1 MKRLAKLVTTRSKS
15 VLYGFI
21 ALVALSTIFG
31 IQSFGSL
38 KGGGYEDPTSDSARV
53 TSLLS
58 TEFKIDQ
65 PELVAILDFGRS
77 ADDPL
82 SQTVATAFAD
92 RLNEYPEVEKLDS
105 YYSSGKPA
113 SLKSTD
119 GTAVYFFINLDDK
132 INQAQVATAMQDEF
146 GGGFNEASVYL
157 AGMVAV
163 TSELNA
169 MISSDL
175 ALAETIALPIML
187 LLMIFVFGSLI
198 AAGLP
203 LMVGALSII
212 GSFFFVWV
220 ATLFTDTSVFSA
232 NLITGMGLGL
242 GIDYALLMV
251 NRFREEREAGSNVS
265 EAVEKM
271 VLTAGRTVL
280 FSGLTVAIVLGSMA
294 IFPQYFLKS
303 MAYAGVAVVGLSLA
317 SALFALPA
325 ALNLLG
331 DRVNKFTLY
340 KGAVKHQDEGIWA
353 DIARSVMQKPIRV
366 LLVSV
371 LALGSLVALGN
382 GVQFGQVD
390 DRILPRDNRVVAASN
405 IIRERFEG
413 REANPVEVLLKGA
426 SDDQVAEYAKAL
438 SADDFVKSVRTSEGY
453 FEAGE
458 QIAPANPFDPT
469 KYAAGDYR
477 RIVAIHDVESR
488 GTSGLE
494 LTDRLRAIDTVGI
507 DEVLIG
513 GGAAVYTD
521 SQKGIEHNLPTVLL
535 WIIISTLVLLFLFTG
550 SFILPIKAVLLNF
563 LSLGATIGFLSWVFI
578 GGHLQFL
585 LGDFQVTGTIDT
597 SSLVLIAVITFGLS
611 MDYELFL
618 LSRIK
623 EQHDAGLSTTE
634 SVAMGLQKSGR
645 IITAAALVLAVSFF
659 AFVTSGVS
667 IMKMMGLGI
676 AFAVLLDATIIRA
689 LLVPALMRLFGN
701 LNWWAPKWAK
711 KIYRKIGLEH

>member
-31 IQSFGSL
+31 IQSFGAL

-65 PELVAILDFGRS
+65 PELIAIIDFGRS

-82 SQTVATAFAD
+82 SATVASAFSE

-132 INQAQVATAMQDEF
+132 SNQAKVATAMQDEF
-146 GGGFNEASVYL
+146 GGGFNDASVYL

-187 LLMIFVFGSLI
+187 VLMIFVFGSLV

-232 NLITGMGLGL
+232 NLITGLGLGL

-251 NRFREEREAGSNVS
+251 NRFREERQAGSNVS

-271 VLTAGRTVL
+271 VLSAGRTVL

-340 KGAVKHQDEGIWA
+340 KGALKHQDEGIWA

-426 SDDQVAEYAKAL
+426 SDDQVVEYAKAL
-438 SADDFVKSVRTSEGY
+438 SADDSIKSVRTSEGY

-494 LTDRLRAIDTVGI
+494 LTDRLRAIDTVSI

-667 IMKMMGLGI
+667 VMKMMGLGI

-711 KIYRKIGLEH
+711 KIYRKVGLEH

>member
-271 VLTAGRTVL
+271 VLSAGRTVL

-303 MAYAGVAVVGLSLA
+303 MAYAGVAVVVLSLA

-325 ALNLLG
+325 ALSLLG

-438 SADDFVKSVRTSEGY
+438 SADDSIKSVRTSEGY

>member
-1 MKRLAKLVTTRSKS
+1 
-15 VLYGFI
+15 
-21 ALVALSTIFG
+21 
-31 IQSFGSL
+31 
-38 KGGGYEDPTSDSARV
+38 
-53 TSLLS
+53 
-58 TEFKIDQ
+58 
-65 PELVAILDFGRS
+65 
-77 ADDPL
+77 
-82 SQTVATAFAD
+82 
-92 RLNEYPEVEKLDS
+92 
-105 YYSSGKPA
+105 
-113 SLKSTD
+113 
-119 GTAVYFFINLDDK
+119 
-132 INQAQVATAMQDEF
+132 
-146 GGGFNEASVYL
+146 
-157 AGMVAV
+157 
-163 TSELNA
+163 
-169 MISSDL
+169 
-175 ALAETIALPIML
+175 
-187 LLMIFVFGSLI
+187 
-198 AAGLP
+198 
-203 LMVGALSII
+203 
-212 GSFFFVWV
+212 
-220 ATLFTDTSVFSA
+220 
-232 NLITGMGLGL
+232 
-242 GIDYALLMV
+242 
-251 NRFREEREAGSNVS
+251 
-265 EAVEKM
+265 
-271 VLTAGRTVL
+271 
-280 FSGLTVAIVLGSMA
+280 
-294 IFPQYFLKS
+294 
-303 MAYAGVAVVGLSLA
+303 
-317 SALFALPA
+317 
-325 ALNLLG
+325 
-331 DRVNKFTLY
+331 
-340 KGAVKHQDEGIWA
+340 
-353 DIARSVMQKPIRV
+353 
-366 LLVSV
+366 V

-438 SADDFVKSVRTSEGY
+438 SADDSIKSVRTSQGY

-494 LTDRLRAIDTVGI
+494 LTDRLRAIDTVSI

-667 IMKMMGLGI
+667 VMKMMGLGI

>member
-21 ALVALSTIFG
+21 ALIALSTIFG
-31 IQSFGSL
+31 IQSFGAL

-92 RLNEYPEVEKLDS
+92 RLNEYSAVDEVSS
-105 YYSSGKPA
+105 YYTNGRAA
-113 SLKSTD
+113 SLKSID
-119 GTAVYFFINLDDK
+119 GTAVYFFVNLDDK
-132 INQAQVATAMQDEF
+132 VNQAKVATEMQDEF

-187 LLMIFVFGSLI
+187 LLMIFVFGSLV

-203 LMVGALSII
+203 LMVGALSIV

-232 NLITGMGLGL
+232 NLITGLGLGL

-251 NRFREEREAGSNVS
+251 NRFREERQAGSNVS

-280 FSGLTVAIVLGSMA
+280 FSGMTVAIVLGSMA

-340 KGAVKHQDEGIWA
+340 KGALKHQDEGIWA

-413 REANPVEVLLKGA
+413 REANPVEVLAKGA
-426 SDDQVAEYAKAL
+426 SDDQVVEYAKAL
-438 SADDFVKSVRTSEGY
+438 SADDSIKSVRTSEGY
-453 FEAGE
+453 FENGE

-488 GTSGLE
+488 GTAGLE
-494 LTDRLRAIDTVGI
+494 LTDRLRVVDTAGI
-507 DEVLIG
+507 DQVLIG

-521 SQKGIEHNLPTVLL
+521 SQKGIEHNLPTVLI

>member
-1 MKRLAKLVTTRSKS
+1 MKRLAKLVTTRSKT

-21 ALVALSTIFG
+21 ALIALSTIFG
-31 IQSFGSL
+31 IQSFGAL

-65 PELVAILDFGRS
+65 PELVAIIDFGRS

-92 RLNEYPEVEKLDS
+92 RLKEYSAVDEVSS
-105 YYSSGKPA
+105 YYTNGRAA
-113 SLKSTD
+113 SLKSID
-119 GTAVYFFINLDDK
+119 GTAVYFFVNLDDK
-132 INQAQVATAMQDEF
+132 VNQAKVATEMQDEF

-187 LLMIFVFGSLI
+187 VLMIFVFGSLV

-203 LMVGALSII
+203 LMVGALSIV

-232 NLITGMGLGL
+232 NLITGLGLGL

-251 NRFREEREAGSNVS
+251 NRFREERQAGSNVS

-280 FSGLTVAIVLGSMA
+280 FSGMTVAIVLGSMA

-340 KGAVKHQDEGIWA
+340 KGALKHQDEGIWA

-413 REANPVEVLLKGA
+413 REANPVEVLAKGA
-426 SDDQVAEYAKAL
+426 SDDQVVEYAKAL
-438 SADDFVKSVRTSEGY
+438 SADASIKSVRTSEGY
-453 FEAGE
+453 FENGE

-494 LTDRLRAIDTVGI
+494 LTDRLRAIDTAGI
-507 DEVLIG
+507 DQVLIG

-535 WIIISTLVLLFLFTG
+535 WIVLSTLVLLFLFTG

-667 IMKMMGLGI
+667 VMKMMGLGI

>member
-31 IQSFGSL
+31 IQSFGAL

-65 PELVAILDFGRS
+65 PELIAIIDFGRS

-82 SQTVATAFAD
+82 SATVASAFTE

-105 YYSSGKPA
+105 YYSNGKPA

-187 LLMIFVFGSLI
+187 VLMIFVFGSLV

-232 NLITGMGLGL
+232 NLITGLGLGL

-251 NRFREEREAGSNVS
+251 NRFREERQAGSNVS

-271 VLTAGRTVL
+271 VLSAGRTVL

-366 LLVSV
+366 LVVSV

-426 SDDQVAEYAKAL
+426 SDDQVAQYAKAL
-438 SADDFVKSVRTSEGY
+438 SADEFVKSVRTSEGY

-494 LTDRLRAIDTVGI
+494 LTDRLRAIDTVSI

>member
-31 IQSFGSL
+31 IQSFGAL

-65 PELVAILDFGRS
+65 PELVAIIDFGRS

-82 SQTVATAFAD
+82 SATVATAFSE

-187 LLMIFVFGSLI
+187 VLMIFVFGSLI

-232 NLITGMGLGL
+232 NLITGLGLGL

-251 NRFREEREAGSNVS
+251 NRFREERQAGSNVS

-271 VLTAGRTVL
+271 VLSAGRTVL
-280 FSGLTVAIVLGSMA
+280 FSGMTVAIVLGSMA

-426 SDDQVAEYAKAL
+426 SDDQVVEYAKAL
-438 SADDFVKSVRTSEGY
+438 SADDSIKSVRTSEGY

-494 LTDRLRAIDTVGI
+494 LTDRLRAIDTVSI

-667 IMKMMGLGI
+667 VMKMMGLGI

>member
-31 IQSFGSL
+31 IQAFGAL

-65 PELVAILDFGRS
+65 PELIAIIDFGRS

-82 SQTVATAFAD
+82 SATVATAFAE

-146 GGGFNEASVYL
+146 GSGFNEASVYL

-187 LLMIFVFGSLI
+187 VLMIFVFGSLI

-271 VLTAGRTVL
+271 VLSAGRTVL

-340 KGAVKHQDEGIWA
+340 KSALKHQDEGIWA

-494 LTDRLRAIDTVGI
+494 LTDRLRAIDTVSI
-507 DEVLIG
+507 EEVLIG

>member
-438 SADDFVKSVRTSEGY
+438 SADDSIKSVRTSEGY

-494 LTDRLRAIDTVGI
+494 LTDRLRAIDTVSI

>member
-31 IQSFGSL
+31 IQSFGAL

-58 TEFKIDQ
+58 TEFKLDQ
-65 PELVAILDFGRS
+65 PELIAILDFGRS

-82 SQTVATAFAD
+82 SATVASAFTE

-105 YYSSGKPA
+105 YYSSGKA
-113 SLKSTD
+113 ANLKSTD

-169 MISSDL
+169 MISTDL

-187 LLMIFVFGSLI
+187 VLMIFVFGSLI

-251 NRFREEREAGSNVS
+251 NRFREERQAGSNVS

-271 VLTAGRTVL
+271 VLSAGRTVL

-340 KGAVKHQDEGIWA
+340 KGALKHQDEGIWA

-413 REANPVEVLLKGA
+413 REANPVEVLLNRA
-426 SDDQVAEYAKAL
+426 SDDQVVEYAKAL
-438 SADDFVKSVRTSEGY
+438 SADDSIKSVRTSEGY

-494 LTDRLRAIDTVGI
+494 LTDRLRAIDTVSI

-667 IMKMMGLGI
+667 VMKMMGLGI

-711 KIYRKIGLEH
+711 KIYRKVGLEH

>member
-21 ALVALSTIFG
+21 ALIALSTIFG
-31 IQSFGSL
+31 IQSFGAL

-53 TSLLS
+53 TTLLS

-82 SQTVATAFAD
+82 SQTVATAFAE
-92 RLNEYPEVEKLDS
+92 RLNEYSAVDEVSS
-105 YYSSGKPA
+105 YYTNGRAA
-113 SLKSTD
+113 SLKSID
-119 GTAVYFFINLDDK
+119 GTAVYFFVNLDDK
-132 INQAQVATAMQDEF
+132 VNQAKVATEMQDEF
-146 GGGFNEASVYL
+146 GGGFNDASVYL

-187 LLMIFVFGSLI
+187 VLMIFVFGSLV

-203 LMVGALSII
+203 LMVGALSIV

-232 NLITGMGLGL
+232 NLITGLGLGL

-251 NRFREEREAGSNVS
+251 NRFREERQAGSNVS

-280 FSGLTVAIVLGSMA
+280 FSGMTVAIVLGSMA

-340 KGAVKHQDEGIWA
+340 KGALKHQDEGIWA

-413 REANPVEVLLKGA
+413 REANPVEVLAKGA
-426 SDDQVAEYAKAL
+426 SDDQVVEYAKAL
-438 SADDFVKSVRTSEGY
+438 SADASIKSVRTSEGY
-453 FEAGE
+453 FENGE

-488 GTSGLE
+488 GTAGLE
-494 LTDRLRAIDTVGI
+494 LTDRLRVIDTAGI
-507 DEVLIG
+507 DQVLIG

-521 SQKGIEHNLPTVLL
+521 SQKGIEHNLPTVLI

-667 IMKMMGLGI
+667 VMKMMGLGI

>member
-15 VLYGFI
+15 VLFGFI

-31 IQSFGSL
+31 IQSFGAL

-65 PELVAILDFGRS
+65 PELVAIIDFGRS

-82 SQTVATAFAD
+82 SATVATAFTE

-132 INQAQVATAMQDEF
+132 SNQAQVATAMQDEF

-187 LLMIFVFGSLI
+187 VLMIFVFGSLV

-232 NLITGMGLGL
+232 NLITGLGLGL

-251 NRFREEREAGSNVS
+251 NRFREERQAGSNVS

-271 VLTAGRTVL
+271 VLSAGRTVL

-340 KGAVKHQDEGIWA
+340 KGALKHQDEGIWA

-438 SADDFVKSVRTSEGY
+438 SADDSIKSVRTSQGY

-494 LTDRLRAIDTVGI
+494 LTDRLRAIDTVSI

-667 IMKMMGLGI
+667 VMKMMGLGI

-711 KIYRKIGLEH
+711 KIYRKVGLEH

>member
-31 IQSFGSL
+31 IQSFGAL

-65 PELVAILDFGRS
+65 PELVAIIDFGRS

-82 SQTVATAFAD
+82 SATVATAFTD

-105 YYSSGKPA
+105 YYSSGKAA
-113 SLKSTD
+113 SLKSID

-146 GGGFNEASVYL
+146 GSGFNGASVYL

-169 MISSDL
+169 MISTDL

-187 LLMIFVFGSLI
+187 ILMIFVFGSLI

-251 NRFREEREAGSNVS
+251 NRFREERQAGSNVS

-271 VLTAGRTVL
+271 VLSAGRTVL

-426 SDDQVAEYAKAL
+426 SDDQVVEYAKAL
-438 SADDFVKSVRTSEGY
+438 SADDSIKSVRTSEGY

-667 IMKMMGLGI
+667 VMKMMGLGI

-711 KIYRKIGLEH
+711 KIYRKVGLEH

>member
-1 MKRLAKLVTTRSKS
+1 MKRLAKLVTTRSKT

-21 ALVALSTIFG
+21 ALIALSTIFG
-31 IQSFGSL
+31 IQSFGAL

-53 TSLLS
+53 TTLLS

-92 RLNEYPEVEKLDS
+92 RLKEYSAVDEVSS
-105 YYSSGKPA
+105 YYTNGRAA
-113 SLKSTD
+113 SLKSID
-119 GTAVYFFINLDDK
+119 GTAVYFFVNLDDK
-132 INQAQVATAMQDEF
+132 VNQAKVATEMQDEF

-187 LLMIFVFGSLI
+187 VLMIFVFGSLV

-232 NLITGMGLGL
+232 NLITGLGLGL

-251 NRFREEREAGSNVS
+251 NRFREERQAGSNVS

-280 FSGLTVAIVLGSMA
+280 FSGMTVAIVLGSMA

-340 KGAVKHQDEGIWA
+340 KGALKHQDEGIWA

-413 REANPVEVLLKGA
+413 REANPVEVLAKGA
-426 SDDQVAEYAKAL
+426 SDDQVVEYAKAL
-438 SADDFVKSVRTSEGY
+438 SADASIKSVRTSEGY
-453 FEAGE
+453 FENGE

-494 LTDRLRAIDTVGI
+494 LTDRLRAIDTAGI
-507 DEVLIG
+507 DQVLIG

-535 WIIISTLVLLFLFTG
+535 WIVLSTLVLLFLFTG

-667 IMKMMGLGI
+667 VMKMMGLGI

>member
-15 VLYGFI
+15 VLFGFI

-31 IQSFGSL
+31 IQSFGAL

-65 PELVAILDFGRS
+65 PELVAIIDFGRS

-82 SQTVATAFAD
+82 SATVATAFTE

-132 INQAQVATAMQDEF
+132 SNQAKVATAMQDEF
-146 GGGFNEASVYL
+146 GGGFNDASVYL

-187 LLMIFVFGSLI
+187 VLMIFVFGSLV

-232 NLITGMGLGL
+232 NLITGLGLGL

-251 NRFREEREAGSNVS
+251 NRFREERQAGSNVS

-271 VLTAGRTVL
+271 VLSAGRTVL
-280 FSGLTVAIVLGSMA
+280 FSGMTVAIVLGSMA

-340 KGAVKHQDEGIWA
+340 KGALKHQDEGIWA

-426 SDDQVAEYAKAL
+426 SDDQVVEYAKAL
-438 SADDFVKSVRTSEGY
+438 SADDSIKSVRTSQGY

-667 IMKMMGLGI
+667 VMKMMGLGI

-711 KIYRKIGLEH
+711 KIYRKVGLEH

>member
-15 VLYGFI
+15 VLFGFI

-31 IQSFGSL
+31 IQSFGAL

-65 PELVAILDFGRS
+65 PELIAIIDFGRS

-82 SQTVATAFAD
+82 SATVATAFAE

-105 YYSSGKPA
+105 YYSSGKAA

-163 TSELNA
+163 TSELNS

-187 LLMIFVFGSLI
+187 VLMIFVFGSLI

-232 NLITGMGLGL
+232 NLITGLGLGL

-280 FSGLTVAIVLGSMA
+280 FSGMTVAIVLGSMA

-366 LLVSV
+366 LVVSV

-438 SADDFVKSVRTSEGY
+438 SADDSIKSVRTSQGY

-494 LTDRLRAIDTVGI
+494 LTDRLRAIDTVSI